1 MEDSTWGNIGVREF
15 ISIMMVNN
23 IEDGLG
29 IISAM
34 DMVPL
39 STKATIDMKAGFR
52 MIYSM
57 DKVYFIT

>member
-1 MEDSTWGNIGVREF
+1 MEDSTLGNIVVREF
-15 ISIMMVNN
+15 LSIIMGNN
-23 IEDGLG
+23 IEDSLR
-29 IISAM
+29 ITSAA